1 MAGLD
6 ASLFA
11 YGSAGSGKS
20 STLQGRGS
28 DPGIIDR
35 PPVDP
40 GIIDRWSSAH
50 HPKKAYFSFAE
61 ALFDVNSS
69 CEARDWTG

>member
-1 MAGLD
+1 MDKVYGGKSTNSDIFDEVRPLVQSAMAGLD

-35 PPVDP
+35 
-40 GIIDRWSSAH
+40 
-50 HPKKAYFSFAE
+50 
-61 ALFDVNSS
+61 
-69 CEARDWTG
+69 